1 MNQRGQVVGQSNLV
15 GDLTY
20 HPFLW
25 NHGVMTDLGTLG
37 GDTGLANWINDSG
50 YIAGK
55 ADLAG
60 SPPQNHHATLWK
72 DEVVTDLGVFPG
84 DSCSNAYFVN
94 NKGQVVGTS
103 EDRTD
108 CSLSVGAHAFLWQQG
123 GPMVNL
129 NTLVPPDS
137 PLNLT
142 YAVAINDRGEIAG
155 FGVPAACA
163 VESYEY
169 CGHAYVMIPCDEN
182 HPGMEGCDYRLVDAS
197 AGVEVSA
204 VHAATLPTAAVN
216 NNAPVGQQGQFRG
229 RFAQPFPGFGVQ
241 QQK

>member
-1 MNQRGQVVGQSNLV
+1 
-15 GDLTY
+15 
-20 HPFLW
+20 
-25 NHGVMTDLGTLG
+25 MTDLGTLG
-37 GDTGLANWINDSG
+37 GDTGVTNWINDSG

-60 SPPQNHHATLWK
+60 AAPQDHHATLWK

-129 NTLVPPDS
+129 NTLVPPGS

-155 FGVPAACA
+155 FGVPAACP

-182 HPGMEGCDYRLVDAS
+182 HPGVKGCDYSLVDAS
-197 AGVEVSA
+197 AAVEASA
-204 VHAATLPTAAVN
+204 VRAATLPTAAVN
-216 NNAPVGQQGQFRG
+216 NNAPVGQRGQFRG
-229 RFAQPFPGFGVQ
+229 RFAQRFPGFGVQ
-241 QQK
+241 PQK